1 MLEATPPN
9 KGMKLMNQWLQL
21 SLVCWTSFGLS
32 GCSSPAA
39 PTASGGESPLQLRA
53 VTPAIGNV
61 LLRGSSVHMSLTL
74 VSEIASPGHVSLSIQ
89 DQSRVSLLLSEPSA
103 DIEAGGKASFEATF
117 VVPANASSIQVLI
130 AFQPANAGV
139 PTVLSADYMTE

>member
-1 MLEATPPN
+1 
-9 KGMKLMNQWLQL
+9 
-21 SLVCWTSFGLS
+21 
-32 GCSSPAA
+32 
-39 PTASGGESPLQLRA
+39 
-53 VTPAIGNV
+53 
-61 LLRGSSVHMSLTL
+61 MSLTL
-74 VSEIASPGHVSLSIQ
+74 VSEIASSGHVSLSIQ

-103 DIEAGGKASFEATF
+103 DIEARGKASFEATF

>member
-74 VSEIASPGHVSLSIQ
+74 VSEIASSGHVSLSIQ

-103 DIEAGGKASFEATF
+103 DIEAPTRP
-117 VVPANASSIQVLI
+117 VTINAESTGPSSRQTETETT
-130 AFQPANAGV
+130 A
-139 PTVLSADYMTE
+139 PTAEPMPSLLN